1 MVMSGIV
8 AFAEETPTTEVPPRV
23 IYTLK
28 VTQDNPKVCGII
40 EIMGWGEKQP
50 LIFQDSPENP
60 KTGFSRMTPEEI
72 ALLQEEPY
80 RFEIV
85 GTIDHMSFDTGL
97 KAALTEFEKFYT
109 YKTKKDGTLI
119 RELQI
124 EKFSESKNP
133 IMSGGHRDNKNLLL
147 FSVSRFEMP
156 LMYEQWAYS
165 LIEDIA
171 PITDIQIPTTGLTC
185 DKLRYMYDHMKK
197 DTFEDNKDR
206 EIARD
211 VLKLK
216 KKSKEK
222 IAKDKEAVTEMLL
235 NVKPGKDFEETYG
248 LLGEIF
254 SWFGYRYDDGHVA
267 IVVK

>member
-1 MVMSGIV
+1 
-8 AFAEETPTTEVPPRV
+8 
-23 IYTLK
+23 
-28 VTQDNPKVCGII
+28 
-40 EIMGWGEKQP
+40 
-50 LIFQDSPENP
+50 
-60 KTGFSRMTPEEI
+60 
-72 ALLQEEPY
+72 
-80 RFEIV
+80 
-85 GTIDHMSFDTGL
+85 MSFDTGL

-133 IMSGGHRDNKNLLL
+133 IMSRGFRGESHEVSL
-147 FSVSRFEMP
+147 SVRWYEDSIMFEQ
-156 LMYEQWAYS
+156 LANS

-211 VLKLK
+211 VLELK

-235 NVKPGKDFEETYG
+235 NVKPGVDFEETYG